1 VLSRLPVSKDPGR
14 HLEVCSDGGNSISFA
29 SFLLRI
35 VTGAISPDTIPML
48 VGIALVVAAAAFALG
63 YIEVFGGADSIAI
76 IIIALTLFYVPVSHS
91 LFVFASSTTT
101 VIVCVLIFV
110 AIFIKN
116 VVERN
121 YRDLSIRQF
130 PLMFVGTKIPFAH
143 FTTYHGIVLEEVTAE
158 DGALSGGLWISRGT
172 SGWSGTGSRPQS
184 PRVNRRT
191 CIDRRRKVWVM
202 YVLPF
207 IIPITAGLAV
217 TLGVGDVVQI
227 LLHL

>member
-1 VLSRLPVSKDPGR
+1 MIADLLLGAS
-14 HLEVCSDGGNSISFA
+14 VCSLFASLIPACYLDYRYRKIPVATWKFAAMVGIPISFA

-91 LFVFASSTTT
+91 LFVFALINNT

-116 VVERN
+116 VVERTIGIS
-121 YRDLSIRQF
+121 RSASSPSCSSARRSRSLTSRPTMASSWKRLRQKTVPF
-130 PLMFVGTKIPFAH
+130 P
-143 FTTYHGIVLEEVTAE
+143 
-158 DGALSGGLWISRGT
+158 GGLWISRGT

-191 CIDRRRKVWVM
+191 CIDRREKC
-202 YVLPF
+202 
-207 IIPITAGLAV
+207 G
-217 TLGVGDVVQI
+217 
-227 LLHL
+227 